1 MNEYLRNEKIK
12 IYAIV
17 QVCAMTQNVADA
29 RFIPDYIITVTPKI
43 PSTFSFYM
51 LLYVFIDVKNL

>member
-29 RFIPDYIITVTPKI
+29 RFIPDYIITVTPKL
-43 PSTFSFYM
+43 FH
-51 LLYVFIDVKNL
+51 FICFCMSL